1 MKDYLKKELNEK
13 FASCSNTDR
22 RVSLGW
28 KYGTNPRKVKR
39 FQYNVSFSL
48 T

>member
-1 MKDYLKKELNEK
+1 MKDYLKKELNDK

-22 RVSLGW
+22 RASLGW